1 MCTLPKRERKGMRE
15 KGVEEMD
22 GQATNMVPYG
32 EFVSPFLPPS
42 ALELHFT
49 LWRVHT
55 TRTASLPPPL
65 GRYLNDVLTLQWEG
79 VPPSTEILI
88 K

>member
-1 MCTLPKRERKGMRE
+1 MRE

-55 TRTASLPPPL
+55 TRTASLKPL
-65 GRYLNDVLTLQWEG
+65 SLSSPFGAL
-79 VPPSTEILI
+79 LI
-88 K
+88 